1 MDAVWTI
8 FNSTKACNMMV
19 LNLRREV
26 KQGHLR
32 SVITW
37 EESTLTLSNKKLIL
51 WLSIVSS
58 KVKLFPICTIK
69 LSSL

>member
-1 MDAVWTI
+1 
-8 FNSTKACNMMV
+8 MV